1 MLMRKDD
8 PALQTPPSV
17 RPMLEPGIAARSVAV
32 VAGTALALAAATSL
46 QAAPPASWSDV
57 PVTEITLF
65 YPGQSSYE
73 WLLSK
78 KHKRAD
84 KKVAEGD
91 SCISCHEGEEEDLG
105 KLMVSG
111 ERLEPTPVEGKQGT
125 IDLALQI
132 AYDDENVYFRAR
144 WKTLNP
150 HPGEAH
156 PFKRFNGEG
165 WEHFGYPKLDEV
177 VQKGEQPGIYEDRF
191 SMLIDDGSVPN
202 YAAHGCWVTCH
213 DGQRDMPDKAASAD
227 VKAHPLLGDEGLK
240 KKDVRKYLPSTR
252 TEADWAATK
261 SREEIDR
268 IMAEGGFLD
277 LMQWRGHR
285 SNPVGMADDFYVLEY
300 RLMDAGKGPF
310 SRNWDKKAK
319 QPKYMYDAAK
329 YGSNATRLDKIRTK
343 PTALVRERNAAPF
356 DPNLPWKEGDLIPAY
371 VTSRVDATGSAA
383 DNKHAEGTWENG
395 MWTVVWTRPLNLS
408 NPDDKALK
416 PGGVYTFGFAVHD
429 DNITTRGHH
438 VSWPMTV
445 GFGAEA
451 DIEATKVP

>member
-1 MLMRKDD
+1 MRSKKHHS
-8 PALQTPPSV
+8 ALANPSTPKGGVPDCIV
-17 RPMLEPGIAARSVAV
+17 
-32 VAGTALALAAATSL
+32 ALAAS
-46 QAAPPASWSDV
+46 AAIALGAVASVSANSSVDWSNV
-57 PVTEITLF
+57 PVTDVKLF

-78 KHKRAD
+78 EHKRAG

-91 SCISCHEGEEEDLG
+91 SCVSCHEDEEADLG

-111 ERLEPTPVEGKQGT
+111 ERLEPTPVKGKQGLV
-125 IDLALQI
+125 DLAIQI
-132 AYDDENVYFRAR
+132 AYDDKNAYIRAQ

-156 PFKRFNGEG
+156 PFSRFDGKS
-165 WEHFGYPKLDEV
+165 WKHFGYPKLDKV
-177 VQKGEQPGIYEDRF
+177 VQMGEQPGIYEDRF

-202 YAAHGCWVTCH
+202 FEGQGCWVTCH
-213 DGQRDMPDKAASAD
+213 NGQRDMPDKAAKAD
-227 VKAHPLLGDEGLK
+227 VKAHPVLGAGGLK

-252 TEADWAATK
+252 TELNWAKTK
-261 SREEIDR
+261 SRAEIDQ
-268 IMAEGGFLD
+268 IKADGGFLD

-310 SRNWDKKAK
+310 GKNWDKKAK
-319 QPKYMYDAAK
+319 QPKYMYDSAK
-329 YGSNATRLDKIRTK
+329 YGSNATRVEQIRTK
-343 PTALVRERNAAPF
+343 STALTREVNAVAF

-371 VTSRVDATGSAA
+371 VTSRTASKGSAA
-383 DNKHAEGTWENG
+383 DNKHAEGSWKDG
-395 MWTVVWTRPLNLS
+395 MWTVVWTRPLNLT
-408 NPDDKALK
+408 NPDDKTLK
-416 PGGVYTFGFAVHD
+416 VGGVYTFGFAVHD

-438 VSWPMTV
+438 VSWPMSV
-445 GFGAEA
+445 GFGAKA